1 MSGELMLG
9 EVLAEVTRSEVV
21 ESIHAGHVVLL
32 NADGSILFQ
41 KGDPTLNIYSRSSL
55 KSIQASAMV
64 RAGLDIEPRL
74 LALVCASHAGTAMH
88 QQGAQAILAKAGLD
102 EYSLQCI
109 LDRPLDEELRRTAEP
124 TRLAMNCSGKHAGM
138 LATCVINSWPIDS
151 YLDPTHPLQLAIKAE
166 VEQMSG
172 EKVAGVSVD
181 GCGAPLFLFSLL
193 GLARAIRNLTIS
205 ADPVHQEVAQA
216 CRDYPEMVSGP
227 GRLATRMMQKIPGL
241 FMKDGA
247 EAVNVTSLS
256 DGRTLAIK
264 ISDGNAR
271 AMPAI
276 TAAALAKYGIDARE
290 VPVNTLGAGLPVGV
304 IRATF

>member
-1 MSGELMLG
+1 MLG
-9 EVLAEVTRSEVV
+9 EVLAEVTRSGVV
-21 ESIHAGHVVLL
+21 ESVHAGHLVLL

-64 RAGLDIEPRL
+64 RAGLDIEPRV
-74 LALVCASHAGTAMH
+74 LALVCASHVGTPMH
-88 QQGAQAILAKAGLD
+88 QQGALAILAKAGLD
-102 EYSLQCI
+102 EHSLKCI
-109 LDRPLDEELRRTAEP
+109 LDRPLDEELRRTVNP

-138 LATCVINSWPIDS
+138 LATCVINGWPTDT

-166 VEQMSG
+166 VETMSG
-172 EKVAGVSVD
+172 EAVALTSVD

-193 GLARAIRNLTIS
+193 GLARGIRNLTIS
-205 ADPVHQEVAQA
+205 ADSVHQSVAQA
-216 CRDYPEMVSGP
+216 CRDFPEMVSGP
-227 GRLATRMMQKIPGL
+227 GRLATRLMQNIPGL

-247 EAVNVTSLS
+247 EAVNVASLP

-264 ISDGNAR
+264 ISDGNQR

-276 TAAALAKYGIDARE
+276 TAAALAKFGIDAKE
-290 VPVNTLGAGLPVGV
+290 EPVHTLGAGLPVGT
-304 IRATF
+304 IRATL

>member
-1 MSGELMLG
+1 
-9 EVLAEVTRSEVV
+9 
-21 ESIHAGHVVLL
+21 
-32 NADGSILFQ
+32 
-41 KGDPTLNIYSRSSL
+41 
-55 KSIQASAMV
+55 
-64 RAGLDIEPRL
+64 
-74 LALVCASHAGTAMH
+74 
-88 QQGAQAILAKAGLD
+88 
-102 EYSLQCI
+102 
-109 LDRPLDEELRRTAEP
+109 
-124 TRLAMNCSGKHAGM
+124 MNCSGKHAGM
-138 LATCVINSWPIDS
+138 LATCVVNGWPIDS
-151 YLDPTHPLQLAIKAE
+151 YLDPTHPLQLAIRAE
-166 VEQMSG
+166 VQAMSG
-172 EKVAGVSVD
+172 EKVAGASVD

-193 GLARAIRNLTIS
+193 GLARAIRTLTIS
-205 ADPVHQEVAQA
+205 TDAVHQEVAQA

-276 TAAALAKYGIDARE
+276 TAAALAKFGIDAQE
-290 VPVNTLGAGLPVGV
+290 VPVNTLGAGLPIGT

>member
-9 EVLAEVTRSEVV
+9 EVLAEVTRSGVV
-21 ESIHAGHVVLL
+21 ESIHAGHMVLL

-138 LATCVINSWPIDS
+138 LATCVINGWPIDS
-151 YLDPTHPLQLAIKAE
+151 YLDPSHPLQLAIKAE

>member
-1 MSGELMLG
+1 MLG
-9 EVLAEVTRSEVV
+9 EVLAEVTRGDVV
-21 ESIHAGHVVLL
+21 ESVHAGHMVLL

-88 QQGAQAILAKAGLD
+88 QQGAKSILAKAGLD
-102 EYSLQCI
+102 EHSLQCI

-138 LATCVINSWPIDS
+138 LATCVINGWPIDS
-151 YLDPTHPLQLAIKAE
+151 YLDPAHPLQLAIKAE

-205 ADPVHQEVAQA
+205 TDPVHQEVAQA

-247 EAVNVTSLS
+247 EAVNVTSLA
-256 DGRTLAIK
+256 DGRTMAIK
-264 ISDGNAR
+264 ISDGTAR

-276 TAAALAKYGIDARE
+276 TAAALAKFGIDAQE
-290 VPVNTLGAGLPVGV
+290 VPVNTLGAGLPVGT
-304 IRATF
+304 IRATL

>member
-1 MSGELMLG
+1 MLG
-9 EVLAEVTRSEVV
+9 EVLAEVTRSDVV
-21 ESIHAGHVVLL
+21 ESVHAGHLVLL

-41 KGDPTLNIYSRSSL
+41 KGDPKLNIYPRSSL

-74 LALVCASHAGTAMH
+74 LALVCASHAGTPMH
-88 QQGAQAILAKAGLD
+88 QQGALAILAKAGLD
-102 EYSLQCI
+102 EHSLKCV

-138 LATCVINSWPIDS
+138 LATCVINGWPTES
-151 YLDPTHPLQLAIKAE
+151 YLEPTHPLQHAIKAE
-166 VEQMSG
+166 VEKMSG
-172 EKVAGVSVD
+172 ESVVLTSVD

-193 GLARAIRNLTIS
+193 GLARAVRNLTIS
-205 ADPVHQEVAQA
+205 ADPVHQSVAQA
-216 CRDYPEMVSGP
+216 CRDFPEMVSGP
-227 GRLATRMMQKIPGL
+227 GRLATRMMHNIPGL

-247 EAVNVTSLS
+247 EAVNVASLP

-264 ISDGNAR
+264 ISDGNQR

-276 TAAALAKYGIDARE
+276 TAGALTKFGIDARE
-290 VPVNTLGAGLPVGV
+290 IPVDTLGAGKPVGT
-304 IRATF
+304 IRASF

>member
-1 MSGELMLG
+1 MLG
-9 EVLAEVTRSEVV
+9 EVLAEVTRSDVV
-21 ESIHAGHVVLL
+21 ESVHAGHMVLL

-41 KGDPTLNIYSRSSL
+41 KGDPTLDIYSRSSL

-88 QQGAQAILAKAGLD
+88 QTATKSILAKAGLD
-102 EYSLQCI
+102 EHSLQCI
-109 LDRPLDEELRRTAEP
+109 LDRPLDEELRRTSEP

-138 LATCVINSWPIDS
+138 LATCVINGWPIDS
-151 YLDPTHPLQLAIKAE
+151 YLDPAHPLQLAIKSE

-193 GLARAIRNLTIS
+193 GLARAVRNLTIS
-205 ADPVHQEVAQA
+205 ADPVHQAVAQA
-216 CRDYPEMVSGP
+216 CRDFPEMVSGP
-227 GRLATRMMQKIPGL
+227 GRLATRMMQNVPGL

-247 EAVNVTSLS
+247 EAVNVASLP

-264 ISDGNAR
+264 ISDGNQR

-276 TAAALAKYGIDARE
+276 TAAALAHFGIDAQE
-290 VPVNTLGAGLPVGV
+290 TPVNTLGAGQPIGT

>member
-1 MSGELMLG
+1 MLG
-9 EVLAEVTRSEVV
+9 EVLAEVTRSGVV
-21 ESIHAGHVVLL
+21 ESVHAGHIILL
-32 NADGSILFQ
+32 NSDGSIFFQ
-41 KGDPTLNIYSRSSL
+41 KGDPTLNIYARSAL
-55 KSIQASAMV
+55 KSIQAAAMV

-88 QQGAQAILAKAGLD
+88 QTGTKSILAKAGLD
-102 EYSLQCI
+102 EHSLQCV

-138 LATCVINSWPIDS
+138 LATCVINGWPTDS
-151 YLDPTHPLQLAIKAE
+151 YLNSSHPLQLAIKGE
-166 VEQMSG
+166 VEAMSG
-172 EKVAGVSVD
+172 ETVAGISTD

-193 GLARAIRNLTIS
+193 GLARAVRTLTIS
-205 ADPVHQEVAQA
+205 TDSVHQDVVQA
-216 CRDYPEMVSGP
+216 CRDYPEMVSGT
-227 GRLATRMMQKIPGL
+227 GRLATRMMQNNPGL

-247 EAVNVTSLS
+247 EAVNVASLP
-256 DGRTLAIK
+256 DGRTVAIK

-276 TAAALAKYGIDARE
+276 TAAALAQFGIDAHE
-290 VPVNTLGAGLPVGV
+290 VPVNTLGAGLPVGI

>member
-9 EVLAEVTRSEVV
+9 EVLAEVTRSGVV
-21 ESIHAGHVVLL
+21 ESIHTGHIVLL

-64 RAGLDIEPRL
+64 HAGLDIEPRL

-138 LATCVINSWPIDS
+138 LATCVINGWPIDS
-151 YLDPTHPLQLAIKAE
+151 YLDPSHPLQLAIKAE
-166 VEQMSG
+166 VEQISG

-247 EAVNVTSLS
+247 EAVNVTSLA

-276 TAAALAKYGIDARE
+276 TAAALAKFGIDAQE